1 MEQAS
6 GGRRNSIETPV
17 LWTKAYEL
25 SSKPYRAVPSFDRL
39 MAQHAKTFTF
49 ATYFLPTPSR
59 LHTITL
65 YAFFRTLDDLVD
77 AQPLDQSARQA
88 AQEELAAWRSWFQT
102 SPRRIAPREPLGSML
117 DTLIQQYALP
127 VAPFLDFLDGL
138 EYDLGP
144 VFPPSFAALRKYCYQ
159 VAGTVGIIMA
169 CVLGARSAVALQ
181 AAEHLGIAM
190 QLTNILRDLGE
201 DLRHNRIYLPQDELH
216 RFGLDPVTIRS
227 WAVSG
232 QGPDDRLRA
241 LLQFHRVRAESYYL
255 LGLRGVSYLPLRLR
269 FAIVLAARLYRRIL
283 DRIEARGYDTLR
295 GRAATSFDEKLSEAL
310 IVAVRMLWEHV
321 RNRYMGGYQR

>member
-1 MEQAS
+1 MQQAS
-6 GGRRNSIETPV
+6 GGRCDPIETPV

-25 SSKPYRAVPSFDRL
+25 SSKPYHAVPSFDRL

-49 ATYFLPTPSR
+49 ATYFLPMPSR

-88 AQEELAAWRSWFQT
+88 AQEELAAWRAWFQT
-102 SPRRIAPREPLGSML
+102 YPRHTAPREPLGSML
-117 DTLIQQYALP
+117 DMLVQQYALP
-127 VAPFLDFLDGL
+127 LTPFLDFLDGL

-169 CVLGARSAVALQ
+169 CVLGARSAVALR

-232 QGPDDRLRA
+232 QGPDDRLRT
-241 LLQFHRVRAESYYL
+241 LLHFHRVRAESYYM
-255 LGLRGVSYLPLRLR
+255 LGLQGVSCLPRR
-269 FAIVLAARLYRRIL
+269 SQFAIVLAARLYRRIL

-310 IVAVRMLWEHV
+310 TVATLLLWEHV
-321 RNRYMGGYQR
+321 HNWYKRGRQR